1 MADTHTG
8 TKYPQT
14 IVEEIFTEVYAESR
28 TLRELLINVDE
39 NHKSSTEVTET
50 ITTVTQQAY
59 SADGVTMSGAGS
71 DNDLFSTVV
80 NLNKFQYDGKVLYSH
95 LNNTR
100 FEKSIKEGAMNFE
113 SDEYKRKVLI
123 NIVPAIGNDLDKA
136 IWNGATAAKKVSVAA
151 LVAGAGQGSLTASGQ
166 TAVAAMPTNQFNSI
180 VATIIHNDSNAKAVA
195 GAGLGDYRKVLTPTT
210 VTSANIA
217 AEYLKLYNTHFA
229 ACPDSDENVH
239 KIFAPLAD
247 KALMVAANKGATT
260 VNPDFVEVN
269 GKWTYNGY
277 AVEFVPMSNTFRI
290 FANPNFLLF
299 LTDKANDAQ
308 TIEQERGVNLAD
320 YNVWK
325 AISYA
330 ETFPVNQRYITLYGG

>member
-1 MADTHTG
+1 MADTFTG
-8 TKYPQT
+8 TGYPQT
-14 IVEEIFTEVYAESR
+14 IVEEIFAEVFAESR
-28 TLRELLINVDE
+28 TLREGLINIDE

-50 ITTVTQQAY
+50 ITAVTQQAY

-80 NLNKFQYDGKVLYSH
+80 ALNKFQYDGKVLYSH

-100 FEKSIKEGAMNFE
+100 FEKSIKAGAMEFE
-113 SDEYKRKVLI
+113 SDEYNKKVLI
-123 NIVPAIGNDLDKA
+123 NIVPAIGNSMDKA
-136 IWNGATAAKKVSVAA
+136 IWNGATAAQKVLIAA
-151 LVAGAGQGSLTASGQ
+151 LTPGAGQGAITAAAQ

-180 VATIIHNDSNAKAVA
+180 VSTILYNSSNAKGTP
-195 GAGLGDYRKVLTPTT
+195 GAGLGDYRKVLSPAT
-210 VTSANIA
+210 VTSATIA

-229 ACPDSDENVH
+229 ATPDSDENIH
-239 KIFAPLAD
+239 KIFAPLQD

-277 AVEFVPMSNTFRI
+277 VVEFVPMSTSFRI
-290 FANPNFLLF
+290 MCNPEFLLF
-299 LTDKANDAQ
+299 LTDKKDDAQ
-308 TIEQERGVNLAD
+308 KIEQARGVNLAD

-325 AISYA
+325 AVSFA
-330 ETFPVNQRYITLYGG
+330 ETFPVNQRYITVHGG